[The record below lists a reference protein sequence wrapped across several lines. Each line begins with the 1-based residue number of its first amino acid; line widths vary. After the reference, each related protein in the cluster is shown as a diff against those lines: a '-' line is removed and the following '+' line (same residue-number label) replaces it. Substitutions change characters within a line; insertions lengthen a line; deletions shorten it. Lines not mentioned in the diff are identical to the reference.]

1 VLAAGRSLSRARYMA
16 TQRAVSE
23 TWAMGDVMGD

>member
-1 VLAAGRSLSRARYMA
+1 MALYMA

-23 TWAMGDVMGD
+23 TLEIGFEAEALMRRKT